1 MQSET
6 ISTVERL
13 LLVIYG
19 DQGSELLPQLVE
31 RIEHY
36 RQQLAIAANPGSRW
50 SERDT
55 ALITYGDQV
64 SDPSPD
70 VATLESFRQF
80 VVDEHLD
87 DAFSIVHVLPF
98 CPYSSDDGFSV
109 IDFRAVDERLG
120 AWDDLQRLGEHVDLM
135 YDLVLNHISQH
146 SEWFQG
152 FLRGDARYQNW
163 FHAVDPSLDLSQVTR
178 PRSHPLLTPFD
189 TGQGERHIWT
199 TFSDDQIDLNYAE
212 PTLLLEM
219 LDILLLYVAR
229 GARVIRLDAI
239 AFLWKKIGTTCLHLE
254 QTHAVVKL
262 FRAVLDEVA
271 PQAILLT
278 ETNVPHE
285 ENTSYFGAGDEAH
298 MVYNFSLPPLL
309 YDAYVNQDAV
319 PLVSWM
325 RELKAP
331 PANATWFNFTA
342 SHDGIGVRPL
352 EGLVDQQRFDR
363 LVTATRERGGEV
375 SMRTMPNGDLR
386 PYELNITWR
395 DAMRRPEGDDPWLVQ
410 RMLASQAFMLAFQ
423 GLPAT
428 YFHAVVGTPNDTQ
441 GMRESGHPRRINR
454 RKFERGELDE
464 MVREDPV
471 SSRVFQ
477 QYRRM
482 LQIRRAQPA
491 FHPDGDQSMLDAGD
505 NALAAFRRTCPQGKR
520 TITVVANFSDEQK
533 ELPAGCD
540 PSAIDLLT
548 GSPVATLE
556 PCQLVWLAQPDEN
569 DRNQ

>member
-163 FHAVDPSLDLSQVTR
+163 FHAVDPSLDLS
-178 PRSHPLLTPFD
+178 P
-189 TGQGERHIWT
+189 
-199 TFSDDQIDLNYAE
+199 
-212 PTLLLEM
+212 
-219 LDILLLYVAR
+219 
-229 GARVIRLDAI
+229 
-239 AFLWKKIGTTCLHLE
+239 
-254 QTHAVVKL
+254 
-262 FRAVLDEVA
+262 
-271 PQAILLT
+271 
-278 ETNVPHE
+278 
-285 ENTSYFGAGDEAH
+285 
-298 MVYNFSLPPLL
+298 
-309 YDAYVNQDAV
+309 
-319 PLVSWM
+319 
-325 RELKAP
+325 
-331 PANATWFNFTA
+331 
-342 SHDGIGVRPL
+342 
-352 EGLVDQQRFDR
+352 
-363 LVTATRERGGEV
+363 
-375 SMRTMPNGDLR
+375 
-386 PYELNITWR
+386 
-395 DAMRRPEGDDPWLVQ
+395 
-410 RMLASQAFMLAFQ
+410 
-423 GLPAT
+423 
-428 YFHAVVGTPNDTQ
+428 
-441 GMRESGHPRRINR
+441 
-454 RKFERGELDE
+454 
-464 MVREDPV
+464 
-471 SSRVFQ
+471 
-477 QYRRM
+477 
-482 LQIRRAQPA
+482 
-491 FHPDGDQSMLDAGD
+491 
-505 NALAAFRRTCPQGKR
+505 
-520 TITVVANFSDEQK
+520 
-533 ELPAGCD
+533 
-540 PSAIDLLT
+540 
-548 GSPVATLE
+548 
-556 PCQLVWLAQPDEN
+556 
-569 DRNQ
+569 